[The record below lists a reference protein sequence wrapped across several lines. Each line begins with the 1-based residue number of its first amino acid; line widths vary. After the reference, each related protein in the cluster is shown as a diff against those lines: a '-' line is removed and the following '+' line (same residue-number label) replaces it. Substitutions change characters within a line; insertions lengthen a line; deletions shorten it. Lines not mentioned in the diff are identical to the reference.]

1 MPIYAPGDWLND
13 ETRPA
18 AAVFASAG
26 RFAVPLE
33 AGRFDRHFHDTAE
46 LWFVAEG
53 RAKIFVDGAERYVQS
68 GDIVLTVAGDVHD
81 FLEVYEAVR
90 GFFVE
95 GPVPPGGRGGHRHT
109 GPEMAAGHDVP
120 ARPVPDDF
128 PTRYRDRASQEVAE

>member
-1 MPIYAPGDWLND
+1 MPIYRPGDWLND

-18 AAVFASAG
+18 GATFASAG

-33 AGRFDRHFHDTAE
+33 GGRFDRHFHDTAE

-53 RAKIFVDGAERYVQS
+53 QAKIFVDGAEQYVQS

-81 FLEVYEAVR
+81 FLEVYETVR

-109 GPEMAAGHDVP
+109 DPGMAAGHDVP

-128 PTRYRDRASQEVAE
+128 PARYRDRASQEVAE